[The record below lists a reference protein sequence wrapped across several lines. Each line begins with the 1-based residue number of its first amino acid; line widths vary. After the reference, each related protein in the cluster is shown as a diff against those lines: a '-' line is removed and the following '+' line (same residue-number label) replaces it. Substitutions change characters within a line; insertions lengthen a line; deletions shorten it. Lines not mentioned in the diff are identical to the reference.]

1 MIVSCFKDAFSSE
14 SPINL
19 PIEDVLKLIKN
30 GKWKDK
36 VEKLRSLPQ
45 EEYKKQKLFLPAVT
59 FSGVFNQRLDKQV
72 AEYSKLM
79 IIDIDNLEEELLK
92 QLKSLLIQDEY
103 TYALFVSPSGNGLK
117 VLFKLTNGNPDRHKS
132 YFTAIQKHFE
142 ENYAVA
148 IDKSGKNISRLC
160 FVSYDPELF
169 INQDSKEF
177 DCPGIVERFPQK
189 QYRRTEELK
198 NAVQGQFDALDAIKI
213 CSKWIDKHYQYAEGS
228 RNTYLHALCCALNRV
243 GVEMDDT
250 MEAFINNFDLP
261 VEELDILIK
270 GVYFRNR
277 GEFGTYPLDK
287 EQAFKKADYSSLLTD
302 NEVLNDF
309 AEIIKSVYTN
319 TVSREGLL
327 KVVTAYIKSLIN
339 DGFISITR
347 EETAKFI
354 TETIKKIDEV
364 RLGTLNDKGYDHEDM
379 TQLAEMYAKASNRS
393 GDIRFHLGLFDNYD
407 LLMPECFY
415 GMVGMPRTFKSVLAT
430 HLVTQNAK
438 DDVPCLY
445 LSGEM
450 SRGQMFER
458 ISTKECGINWKV
470 SPYKER
476 LSDHDFVSGVGESI
490 DLALKKNLFV
500 VTLKDFN
507 RENIVATVNKI
518 EIKTGKKIKLIIL
531 DGVSEMDWLG
541 REEIQAAIFNCREA
555 KEIAKETGCAVIGL
569 MHTSGRLEKYYR
581 NTSAWI
587 RGANKTIASM
597 DGIFMN
603 SLIVHPETNNLQND
617 DIIYYQDKFF
627 LRFEDKRGNAGTVD
641 AIIGVDDRMR
651 LSYLD
656 SETGKYEVKIDKK

>member
-1 MIVSCFKDAFSSE
+1 MIVSCFKDAFTSE

-19 PIEDVLKLIKN
+19 PIDNVLGLIKS

-36 VEKLRSLPQ
+36 VERLRGLSV

-59 FSGVFNQRLDKQV
+59 FSGIFNQRLDKQV
-72 AEYSKLM
+72 AEYSRIM
-79 IIDIDNLEEELLK
+79 IIDIDNLESELLIN
-92 QLKSLLIQDEY
+92 LSSLLKDDEY
-103 TYALFVSPSGNGLK
+103 TYAMFISPSGNGLK
-117 VLFKLTNGNPDRHKS
+117 VLFKLTNDNPDRHKA
-132 YFTAIQKHFE
+132 YFSAIQKHFE
-142 ENYAVA
+142 ENYAVS

-160 FVSYDPELF
+160 FVSYDPDLY
-169 INQDSKEF
+169 INHNSKEF

-189 QYRRTEELK
+189 QYRKTEELK
-198 NAVQGQFDALDAIKI
+198 NADPNQIDPLEALRI
-213 CSKWIDKHYQYAEGS
+213 CSKWIDKHYSYVEGE
-228 RNTYLHALCCALNRV
+228 RNTYLHALCCSMNRV
-243 GVEMDDT
+243 GVEMEDT
-250 MEAFINNFDLP
+250 MEVFLNNFDLP
-261 VEELDILIK
+261 VEEVDILVK

-277 GEFGTYPLDK
+277 QEFGTYPLDK
-287 EQAFKKADYSSLLTD
+287 EQSIKKADYSAILTD

-309 AEIIKSVYTN
+309 AEIIKNVYTN

-327 KVVTAYIKSLIN
+327 KILTAYIKTQIN

-354 TETIKKIDEV
+354 TETIRKIDEV
-364 RLGTLNDKGYDHEDM
+364 RLGTLGELGYEHEDI

-393 GDIRFHLGLFDNYD
+393 GEIRFHLGLFDNYD

-415 GMVGMPRTFKSVLAT
+415 GMVGMPRTYKSVLAT

-438 DDVPCLY
+438 NDIPCLY

-458 ISTKECGINWKV
+458 LSIKECGINWKI

-476 LSDHDFVSGVGESI
+476 LGDATFIAGVGEMI
-490 DLALKKNLFV
+490 DKTFKKNLFI

-518 EIKTGKKIKLIIL
+518 EIKTGKKIKLIVL
-531 DGVSEMDWLG
+531 DGLSEMDWLG

-581 NTSAWI
+581 NTSAWV

-627 LRFEDKRGNAGTVD
+627 LRFEDKRGNAGTLDSIVS
-641 AIIGVDDRMR
+641 VDDRMR

-656 SETGKYEVKIDKK
+656 SDTNKYEIKINKQ

>member
-1 MIVSCFKDAFSSE
+1 MIVSCFKDAFTSE

-19 PIEDVLKLIKN
+19 PIVDVLRLIKS

-36 VEKLRSLPQ
+36 VERLRSLPI

-59 FSGVFNQRLDKQV
+59 FSGIFNQRLDKQV
-72 AEYSKLM
+72 AEYSRLM
-79 IIDIDNLEEELLK
+79 IIDIDNLESELLIN
-92 QLKSLLIQDEY
+92 LSSLLKDDEY
-103 TYALFVSPSGNGLK
+103 TYAMFISPSGNGLK
-117 VLFKLTNGNPDRHKS
+117 VLFKLTNDNPDRHKA
-132 YFTAIQKHFE
+132 YFSAIQKHFE
-142 ENYAVA
+142 ENYAVL

-160 FVSYDPELF
+160 FVSYDEELY
-169 INQDSKEF
+169 INENSKEF
-177 DCPGIVERFPQK
+177 DCPGIIERFPQK
-189 QYRRTEELK
+189 QYRKTEELK
-198 NAVQGQFDALDAIKI
+198 NANPDQIDPTEVLRI
-213 CSKWIDKHYQYAEGS
+213 CCKWTDKHYNYVEGE
-228 RNTYLHALCCALNRV
+228 RNTYLHSLCCAMNRV

-250 MEAFINNFDLP
+250 IEVFLNNFDLP
-261 VEELDILIK
+261 IEEVDILVK

-277 GEFGTYPLDK
+277 NEFGTYPLDK
-287 EQAFKKADYSSLLTD
+287 EQNFKRQDYSSLLTD

-327 KVVTAYIKSLIN
+327 KILTAYIKTQIN
-339 DGFISITR
+339 DGFINITR

-364 RLGTLNDKGYDHEDM
+364 RLGTIGEKGYDHEDI

-393 GDIRFHLGLFDNYD
+393 GEIRFHLGLFDNFD

-438 DDVPCLY
+438 NDIPCLY

-458 ISTKECGINWKV
+458 LSTKECGINWKM
-470 SPYKER
+470 SPHKEK
-476 LSDHDFVSGVGESI
+476 LADANFVAGVGEMI
-490 DLALKKNLFV
+490 DQTFKKNLFI

-518 EIKTGKKIKLIIL
+518 EIKTGKKIKLIVL
-531 DGVSEMDWLG
+531 DGLSEMDWLG

-555 KEIAKETGCAVIGL
+555 KEIAKDTGCAVIGL

-581 NTSAWI
+581 NTSAWV

-617 DIIYYQDKFF
+617 DIMYYQDKFF

-641 AIIGVDDRMR
+641 SIVSVDDRMR

-656 SETGKYEVKIDKK
+656 SDTNKYEVKINKQ